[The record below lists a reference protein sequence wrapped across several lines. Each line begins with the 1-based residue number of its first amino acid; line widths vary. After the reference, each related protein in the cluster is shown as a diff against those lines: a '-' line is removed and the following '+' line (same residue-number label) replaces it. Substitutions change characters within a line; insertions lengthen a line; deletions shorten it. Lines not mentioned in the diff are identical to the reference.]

1 MTKNPFLAKLSIFG
15 RNFDFWMIFRFVIKY
30 QFLTE
35 FFWFLTNIYICWPK
49 RRFLGRISIFDPNL
63 DCWPKFR
70 FFTNMSIFEQNFG
83 FWPTFRFLTKTSIF
97 GQNFYF
103 WPKFRFLTKIFIFY
117 RKIPSPDPQRWS
129 ISNKYKPWKYISR
142 TCYVTHVPLTFLFPG
157 GYSKN
162 IIIN

>member
-15 RNFDFWMIFRFVIKY
+15 RNFDFWMKFRFVIKY

-49 RRFLGRISIFDPNL
+49 LRFLARIFIFD
-63 DCWPKFR
+63 
-70 FFTNMSIFEQNFG
+70 QNID
-83 FWPTFRFLTKTSIF
+83 W
-97 GQNFYF
+97 
-103 WPKFRFLTKIFIFY
+103 WPKFRFLTNISIFDQHLDFWSEFLCLTKISIFDQHFHFFTEKF
-117 RKIPSPDPQRWS
+117 RS